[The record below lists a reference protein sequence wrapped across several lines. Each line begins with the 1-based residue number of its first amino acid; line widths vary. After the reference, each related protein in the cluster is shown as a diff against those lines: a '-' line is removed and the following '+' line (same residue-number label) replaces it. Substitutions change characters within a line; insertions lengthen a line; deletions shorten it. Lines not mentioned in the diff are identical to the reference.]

1 MLGKDDLIIVRDES
15 DIGQTTQISTGNYSH
30 EMWRWEQEIS
40 DIWTE

>member
-1 MLGKDDLIIVRDES
+1 MLENGDLIFVRDVLDMGQ
-15 DIGQTTQISTGNYSH
+15 DIQISTGNYSH